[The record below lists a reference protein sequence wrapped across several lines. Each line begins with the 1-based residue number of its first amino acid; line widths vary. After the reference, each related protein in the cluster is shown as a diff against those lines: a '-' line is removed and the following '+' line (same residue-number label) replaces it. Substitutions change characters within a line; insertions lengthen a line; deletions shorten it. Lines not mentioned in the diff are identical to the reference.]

1 MSSISLYMATVMF
14 GSDWLDVTNGGS
26 KQLIFPMAKGT
37 PMQMAT
43 RGAPSPKTP
52 AKRKKNIT
60 VINDL

>member
-37 PMQMAT
+37 PMQDGNA
-43 RGAPSPKTP
+43 RRAISEDPC
-52 AKRKKNIT
+52 
-60 VINDL
+60 